1 MGKVQ
6 TFKTEVSQLLD
17 LMINSLYSNKDIFL
31 RELVANAADAI
42 DKARFESLTRP
53 ELARDWQIRL
63 AVDKENKTLTISD
76 NGIGMTESE
85 VIENIGTIARSGT
98 KAFMQEMAARE
109 DQSTAAPDLIGQF
122 GVGFYSAFMVAE
134 EVTLVTKKSGSDE
147 PAVRWISKGEGSFE
161 TDTDPRTEPGT
172 SITLKLRQNC
182 DTYLEEWKLSDIV
195 HRYSDFIAYPII
207 FPHVKVNEDKTET
220 IEDRTLNSQKA
231 IWLRKPSEITEEEH
245 KSFFA
250 HLSNWGGSE
259 YLQVIPIAAEGVQE
273 FRALIYIPEQAPF
286 NFLMPDLQK
295 KGLQLYVH
303 RVFIT
308 DECKE
313 LIPDYLRF
321 VRGVVD
327 SSDLPLNV
335 SREILQ
341 ENPLLLK
348 IQKAVTT
355 KVLAELQKMLDNDP
369 EKYRK
374 FFREFGKI
382 LKEGIHTDRAN
393 GEKLKKLAL
402 FESMNNKAGE
412 LITLDDYV
420 KTMPE
425 SQKDIYYITGESRA
439 AVESSPALEYYRAK
453 GFDVLFM
460 TDPID
465 EWIMQSMYQF
475 DKKNFKSVIRGEF
488 EADEEE
494 KKTLDEAAEKY
505 TKLVDFLKKSL
516 DGDVSEVRFSGRLTD
531 SPCCLVIEGNA
542 LSPHMERLFK
552 AMNQEIPRTKRILE
566 LNPAHPL
573 TEALNARCEA
583 GEEGLDRFAR
593 VLYDQALLTEGSPIP
608 DPAAFAKNVTE
619 LLLGHLKKD

>member
-147 PAVRWISKGEGSFE
+147 PAVRWVSKGEGSFE

-566 LNPAHPL
+566 LNPTHPL

>member
-566 LNPAHPL
+566 LNPTHPL

>member
-1 MGKVQ
+1 
-6 TFKTEVSQLLD
+6 
-17 LMINSLYSNKDIFL
+17 
-31 RELVANAADAI
+31 
-42 DKARFESLTRP
+42 
-53 ELARDWQIRL
+53 
-63 AVDKENKTLTISD
+63 
-76 NGIGMTESE
+76 
-85 VIENIGTIARSGT
+85 
-98 KAFMQEMAARE
+98 
-109 DQSTAAPDLIGQF
+109 
-122 GVGFYSAFMVAE
+122 
-134 EVTLVTKKSGSDE
+134 
-147 PAVRWISKGEGSFE
+147 
-161 TDTDPRTEPGT
+161 
-172 SITLKLRQNC
+172 
-182 DTYLEEWKLSDIV
+182 
-195 HRYSDFIAYPII
+195 
-207 FPHVKVNEDKTET
+207 
-220 IEDRTLNSQKA
+220 
-231 IWLRKPSEITEEEH
+231 
-245 KSFFA
+245 
-250 HLSNWGGSE
+250 
-259 YLQVIPIAAEGVQE
+259 
-273 FRALIYIPEQAPF
+273 
-286 NFLMPDLQK
+286 
-295 KGLQLYVH
+295 
-303 RVFIT
+303 
-308 DECKE
+308 
-313 LIPDYLRF
+313 
-321 VRGVVD
+321 
-327 SSDLPLNV
+327 
-335 SREILQ
+335 
-341 ENPLLLK
+341 
-348 IQKAVTT
+348 
-355 KVLAELQKMLDNDP
+355 MLDNDP

-382 LKEGIHTDRAN
+382 LKEGIHTDMQN

-402 FESMNNKAGE
+402 FETMNSKPGE
-412 LITLDDYV
+412 LITLTDYV

-425 SQKDIYYITGESRA
+425 NQKEIYYITGESRA

-475 DKKNFKSVIRGEF
+475 DKKNFKSIIRGEF

-494 KKTLDEAAEKY
+494 KKTLDEAAKKY

-583 GEEGLDRFAR
+583 GVEGLDRFAR